1 VAQYDVATAA
11 SAEEGLD
18 WRDQDIDLVISDLR
32 MGGATGIDLLM
43 QWRELRPETPFFL
56 ATAFGDVD
64 SAVRAMK
71 LGATDYLTKPL
82 DPPKLLEVIRHTLFR
97 PPAAA
102 APTVATRQP
111 QGFGAILGRSRSMQE
126 VFERIRR
133 AAQTDSIV
141 LILGE
146 SGTGKELVAAAIHQE
161 SPRSKGP
168 YVAVN
173 MAAIPAHLVE
183 SELFGHVRG
192 AFTGATDARI
202 GRFQVADSGTIF
214 IDEIGDFE
222 PTAQAKLL
230 RVLENYTVC
239 PIGSNEDVHVDVRV
253 VAATSRNLQ
262 ELVAKGLFREDLF
275 YRLNVVVIKLPP
287 LRERPEDIPLLAEV
301 FAKESATACGRP
313 PLEIDTQLMQ
323 FFMRQPWPGN
333 VRQLRN
339 LIFSMVV
346 MSQGNKLTLSD
357 LPADYHEGS
366 APAPQPAATPM
377 TQELESIERTH
388 ILATLE
394 AHGGNRTHAAAA
406 LRISVRT
413 LQRKLK
419 AWGLENFLHRET
431 AAEAAAHAASQS
443 GTQAG

>member
-1 VAQYDVATAA
+1 M
-11 SAEEGLD
+11 
-18 WRDQDIDLVISDLR
+18 QD
-32 MGGATGIDLLM
+32 
-43 QWRELRPETPFFL
+43 
-56 ATAFGDVD
+56 
-64 SAVRAMK
+64 
-71 LGATDYLTKPL
+71 
-82 DPPKLLEVIRHTLFR
+82 
-97 PPAAA
+97 
-102 APTVATRQP
+102 
-111 QGFGAILGRSRSMQE
+111 

-146 SGTGKELVAAAIHQE
+146 SGTGKELVAAAIHNE
-161 SPRSKGP
+161 SKRSQGP

-192 AFTGATDARI
+192 AFTGATDPRI
-202 GRFQVADSGTIF
+202 GRFQVASGGTIF

-239 PIGSNEDVHVDVRV
+239 PIGSNADVQVDVRV
-253 VAATSRNLQ
+253 VAATSRDLQ
-262 ELVAKGLFREDLF
+262 ELVAKGQFREDLY
-275 YRLNVVVIKLPP
+275 YRLNVVLIRLPA
-287 LRERPEDIPLLAEV
+287 LRDRPEDIPLLAEV
-301 FAKESATACGRP
+301 FVRESAEACGRAATS
-313 PLEIDTQLMQ
+313 IDPRLMQ
-323 FFMRQPWPGN
+323 FFMKHPWPGN

-346 MSQGNKLTLSD
+346 MAEGNVLTLND
-357 LPADYHEGS
+357 LPAEYRDG
-366 APAPQPAATPM
+366 APAPAPASPSVAM
-377 TQELESIERTH
+377 QDLEAIERTH

-406 LRISVRT
+406 LKISVRT

-419 AWGLENFLHRET
+419 AWGLETYLSRESVADPAGHREL
-431 AAEAAAHAASQS
+431 
-443 GTQAG
+443 